1 MAATRA
7 KGAPVGN
14 AFRISRGSSVS
25 GKFRQRSLR
34 IVHVELDRVR
44 GHLET
49 LDFGHLELDE
59 AVDEVVVEHAAVLQE
74 GAVLVE
80 IFHQFTS
87 DDVVTGQR
95 DGRAQRPDAAP
106 LWIRLLQYSRP
117 SAPER
122 MPAA

>member
-1 MAATRA
+1 MAATKA

-59 AVDEVVVEHAAVLQE
+59 VVVEHAAVLQE

-87 DDVVTGQR
+87 DDVVTGPC
-95 DGRAQRPDAAP
+95 DGRAQRPAAAP